1 MAKHYFED
9 LNEILGGDD
18 FQQQSKKYIEQKEKD
33 SVYYGYP
40 YELTPFEADVGTVI
54 YKRKMKLQ
62 PKSQPQ
68 QPVKQMKKPKKGKG
82 IVKVIAGVGA
92 VVLCAAGIIYAFNN
106 IDKIREELKK
116 NSDAIPPSSFS
127 YGIPDNHDDD
137 YSYDDEQD
145 KGFTR

>member
-1 MAKHYFED
+1 MTKHYFED

-33 SVYYGYP
+33 SEYYGYP

-68 QPVKQMKKPKKGKG
+68 QPVKQMKKPKKGKAIG
-82 IVKVIAGVGA
+82 VVKVIAGVS
-92 VVLCAAGIIYAFNN
+92 VVIFFSIGVIYAFNHKKES
-106 IDKIREELKK
+106 DK
-116 NSDAIPPSSFS
+116 SDSLPYSSFS
-127 YGIPDNHDDD
+127 YGYSDKSEEN
-137 YSYDDEQD
+137 SYDESEY